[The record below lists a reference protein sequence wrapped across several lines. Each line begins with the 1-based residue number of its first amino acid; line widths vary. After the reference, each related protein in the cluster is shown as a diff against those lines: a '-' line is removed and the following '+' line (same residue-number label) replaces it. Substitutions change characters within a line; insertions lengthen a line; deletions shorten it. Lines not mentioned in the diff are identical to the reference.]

1 MYGANSGEFV
11 CGSWGLKGYKTSPI
25 PTPHLA
31 GRTASERNEGKT
43 FVRRRYVLCTN
54 DDLLNLT
61 RFTYIHCHVSF
72 TFYVKNI
79 SVVKMITAASRI
91 RTCAGE
97 PHWISSHSAIAAP
110 ISD

>member
-1 MYGANSGEFV
+1 M
-11 CGSWGLKGYKTSPI
+11 WILGLKGLKTSPT

-31 GRTASERNEGKT
+31 EGTASERDEGKT
-43 FVRRRYVLCTN
+43 FVRRRYVLWAN
-54 DDLLNLT
+54 YDLLNLI

-79 SVVKMITAASRI
+79 SVIKMITAASRI

-97 PHWISSHSAIAAP
+97 PHWISSP
-110 ISD
+110 TP

>member
-1 MYGANSGEFV
+1 M
-11 CGSWGLKGYKTSPI
+11 WILGLKGYKTSPT
-25 PTPHLA
+25 PTPHLT
-31 GRTASERNEGKT
+31 GRAASERNEGKT
-43 FVRRRYVLCTN
+43 FVRRRYMCCALTTIY
-54 DDLLNLT
+54 DLLNLI

-97 PHWISSHSAIAAP
+97 PHWISSP
-110 ISD
+110 TP

>member
-1 MYGANSGEFV
+1 MELSLENLYVDLGV
-11 CGSWGLKGYKTSPI
+11 KGLQNFSDSD
-25 PTPHLA
+25 PHLA
-31 GRTASERNEGKT
+31 GRTASERNQGKT

-54 DDLLNLT
+54 YDLLNLI
-61 RFTYIHCHVSF
+61 RFTYIHCHVSS

-97 PHWISSHSAIAAP
+97 PHWISSP
-110 ISD
+110 TP